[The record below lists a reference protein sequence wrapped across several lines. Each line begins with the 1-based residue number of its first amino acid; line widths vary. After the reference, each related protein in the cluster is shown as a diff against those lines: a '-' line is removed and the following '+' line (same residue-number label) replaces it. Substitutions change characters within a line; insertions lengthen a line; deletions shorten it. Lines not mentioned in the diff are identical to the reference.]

1 MRIPMKWGTDSDE
14 VGQHQSE
21 ATLVMAMI
29 TEVPHFSQ
37 VFLLGEGKGAIGII
51 SFPSSRFSP
60 DERSE
65 NEVGRDS
72 DGSGAAFRNWWGTVP
87 NEAGQPRR
95 VTPEAA
101 SECFWQGRV
110 YRTSRRSR
118 PGIRHL

>member
-1 MRIPMKWGTDSDE
+1 MKWGTDSDE

-37 VFLLGEGKGAIGII
+37 VFCLVRGKGAIGII

-65 NEVGRDS
+65 MKW
-72 DGSGAAFRNWWGTVP
+72 GAIPT
-87 NEAGQPRR
+87 EMGQH
-95 VTPEAA
+95 
-101 SECFWQGRV
+101 SEIGGAPF
-110 YRTSRRSR
+110 
-118 PGIRHL
+118 